1 MIREPADEPPSRLS
15 PDRLQAVRLR
25 AEAVAAAMRQRQA
38 GPAASAPTPAAD
50 PDRWTVSIPPDY
62 FAREL
67 YLGTRVPAAAKGRK
81 RHYLA
86 IAFIATLG
94 VLLPDF
100 LPPARIQEPVVPQMA
115 TPAVTGTP
123 DQKLSAAMR
132 EPAQFASTVDQKIK
146 AATDPVEIP
155 PVAAPLEKTTPEV
168 PTPEVPTP
176 EKPIPVKGEA
186 AKKEPVKKE
195 AVKVAKPGILVPSPD
210 AMKPKPFEPTTA
222 PATALPKYTP
232 PATQPAIPKPKP
244 FQPSWP

>member
-38 GPAASAPTPAAD
+38 GPAPSVPTPAAD

-67 YLGTRVPAAAKGRK
+67 YLGTRAPAAANGRK

-86 IAFIATLG
+86 VAFMATLG

-100 LPPARIQEPVVPQMA
+100 LPPARIQDPVVPQMA
-115 TPAVTGTP
+115 MPAVTGIP
-123 DQKLSAAMR
+123 DQKLSAALR
-132 EPAQFASTVDQKIK
+132 EPAQLAPMVDQKIK

-155 PVAAPLEKTTPEV
+155 PVAAPLEKT
-168 PTPEVPTP
+168 TPEVPTP

-210 AMKPKPFEPTTA
+210 AMKPKSFEPTTA